1 VRRRPDRWRPF
12 RLRLEENSP
21 SESDMAIKDTK
32 LPETTADPQSLY
44 FETEHLKV
52 DLGGRTVR
60 GGAVTIVTQGLKFL
74 IGMIATVVLARLLT
88 PQDYGLIGM
97 AAVIIGFVSIF
108 KDLGLSAATIQRAE
122 INTAQISTL
131 FWINVALSI
140 AVMLVAFALSPLV
153 ALFYHEPRLR
163 LITAAYG
170 FGFLLGGV
178 TVQHEALLR
187 RQMRFGALALAE
199 MLALCAS
206 MVTAITLA
214 WYGAGYWALVASQ
227 LSLGLVYLVS
237 VWKLCAWRPSWPSRN
252 AGVRSMLTVGG
263 NLTGFGFINY
273 FARNLDNLLIGK
285 FWGSQQL
292 GLYAKAYQLLLLP
305 IEQINSPIAAVA
317 LPALSRL
324 TDSPERYR
332 QAYLRVLEKLAI
344 LTMPGI
350 AFMIATS
357 DWMVRIV
364 LGPQWVE
371 AGWIFAIL
379 GVAGLVQPTCSTTG
393 WLFITQNRT
402 RHMFQWG
409 FVSST
414 IIITSIVAG
423 LPWGARGV
431 SFSYSLAF
439 IFVVAPLL
447 FWFVGR
453 EGPVRSRD
461 FYVTIAPAFSAAI
474 CVLVSL
480 ILMRRWM
487 VITRPLAGLV
497 IGFGIAGAVTLLV
510 LLALPRGRKALL
522 DFRSSAALLIQGKVK
537 TPA

>member
-1 VRRRPDRWRPF
+1 
-12 RLRLEENSP
+12 
-21 SESDMAIKDTK
+21 MAIKDTK
-32 LPETTADPQSLY
+32 LAETLAEQQSVY
-44 FETEHLKV
+44 FGTEHLKV
-52 DLGGRTVR
+52 DLGGRTIR
-60 GGAVTIVTQGLKFL
+60 GGAITLVTQGLKFL
-74 IGMIATVVLARLLT
+74 IAMVGTVILARLLT

-97 AAVIIGFVSIF
+97 VAVIIGFVSIF

-122 INTAQISTL
+122 INNLQISTL

-140 AVMLVAFALSPLV
+140 AVMLVSFALAPLV

-163 LITAAYG
+163 LITAVYG

-178 TVQHEALLR
+178 TVQHDALLR
-187 RQMRFGALALAE
+187 RQMRFSALALAE
-199 MLALCAS
+199 ILALCAS
-206 MVTAITLA
+206 VVTAITLA

-252 AGVRSMLTVGG
+252 AGVRSMLAFGG

-305 IEQINSPIAAVA
+305 IEQINAPIAAVA

-332 QAYLRVLEKLAI
+332 LAYMRVLEKVAI

-357 DWMVRIV
+357 DWIVRIV
-364 LGPQWVE
+364 LGPQWKE

-379 GVAGLVQPTCSTTG
+379 GIAGLIQPIGSTAG

-409 FVSST
+409 FVSSS
-414 IIITSIVAG
+414 IIIVSIVAG

-431 SFSYSLAF
+431 ALSYSLTF
-439 IFVVAPLL
+439 VLVVAPLL

-461 FYVTIAPAFSAAI
+461 FYVTIAPALSAAI
-474 CVLVSL
+474 CVLATL
-480 ILMRRWM
+480 MLMRRWI
-487 VITRPLAGLV
+487 VVGHAITGLV
-497 IGFGIAGAVTLLV
+497 MAFGIAAVVTLLV
-510 LLALPRGRKALL
+510 LLALPRGREALL

-537 TPA
+537 TSD